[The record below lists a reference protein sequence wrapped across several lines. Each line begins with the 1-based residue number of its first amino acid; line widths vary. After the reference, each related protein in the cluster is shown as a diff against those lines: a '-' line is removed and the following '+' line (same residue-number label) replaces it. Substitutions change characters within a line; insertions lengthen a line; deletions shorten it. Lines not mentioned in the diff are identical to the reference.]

1 VGNPVKNEAVPM
13 GDSHLRSVAKAFS
26 WRVIATLTTGVIAY
40 LVTGRLDTA
49 ALIGGIEF
57 VFKIG
62 IFYVHERVWMWQG
75 GLGR

>member
-1 VGNPVKNEAVPM
+1 MGNPVKNGAAPE
-13 GDSHLRSVAKAFS
+13 GDSHLRSVAKAVS

-75 GLGR
+75 SLGR

>member
-1 VGNPVKNEAVPM
+1 MGNPVKNEAVPK

-75 GLGR
+75 SLGR

>member
-1 VGNPVKNEAVPM
+1 MGNTVKNGAAPE

-75 GLGR
+75 SLGR

>member
-1 VGNPVKNEAVPM
+1 MGNTVKNGAAPE

-62 IFYVHERVWMWQG
+62 IFYVHERIWMWQG
-75 GLGR
+75 SLGR

>member
-1 VGNPVKNEAVPM
+1 MGNPVKNEAAPE

-26 WRVIATLTTGVIAY
+26 WRVIATLPTGVIAY

-62 IFYVHERVWMWQG
+62 IFYVHERIWMWQG
-75 GLGR
+75 SLGR

>member
-1 VGNPVKNEAVPM
+1 LGNAVKNEATPE

-62 IFYVHERVWMWQG
+62 IFYLHERVWMWQG
-75 GLGR
+75 SLGR

>member
-1 VGNPVKNEAVPM
+1 MKNGAAPE

-75 GLGR
+75 SMGR

>member
-1 VGNPVKNEAVPM
+1 VGNAVKNGAAPE

-75 GLGR
+75 SLGR

>member
-1 VGNPVKNEAVPM
+1 MGNPVKNEAVPE

-75 GLGR
+75 SLGR